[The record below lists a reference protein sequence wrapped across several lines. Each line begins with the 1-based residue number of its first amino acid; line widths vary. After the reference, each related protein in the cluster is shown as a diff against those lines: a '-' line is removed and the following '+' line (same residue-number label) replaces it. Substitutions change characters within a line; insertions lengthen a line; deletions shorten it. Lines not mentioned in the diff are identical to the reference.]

1 MGEKKTVRVS
11 RQAVE
16 LARLHV
22 EAARKAGR
30 KPEPGLARIATA
42 RPEPARSPAPAA
54 VPYRV
59 SDAAARLVGAR
70 RSTYTDRRP
79 LRWRTVPFVV
89 TSAPLP
95 VPDHGRNLT

>member
-1 MGEKKTVRVS
+1 MSEKKTVKVS

-42 RPEPARSPAPAA
+42 RPE
-54 VPYRV
+54 VV
-59 SDAAARLVGAR
+59 SDPTPA
-70 RSTYTDRRP
+70 
-79 LRWRTVPFVV
+79 
-89 TSAPLP
+89 
-95 VPDHGRNLT
+95 

>member
-1 MGEKKTVRVS
+1 MSEKKTVKVS

-42 RPEPARSPAPAA
+42 RPEAAPGATPA
-54 VPYRV
+54 
-59 SDAAARLVGAR
+59 
-70 RSTYTDRRP
+70 
-79 LRWRTVPFVV
+79 
-89 TSAPLP
+89 
-95 VPDHGRNLT
+95 